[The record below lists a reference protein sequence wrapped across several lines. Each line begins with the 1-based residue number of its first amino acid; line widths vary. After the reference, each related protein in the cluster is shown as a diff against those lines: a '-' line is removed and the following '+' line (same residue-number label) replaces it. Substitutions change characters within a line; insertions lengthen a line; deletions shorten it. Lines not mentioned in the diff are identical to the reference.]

1 MSMILLV
8 ILLTVCQYACN
19 FYNASFENLVLDQL
33 ENPKTYIFLYMYSHH
48 LSGWYCKEK
57 FCLGHSW
64 ELKG

>member
-48 LSGWYCKEK
+48 LSG
-57 FCLGHSW
+57 
-64 ELKG
+64 